1 LDRFSN
7 VFKSADN
14 QCGFKKGIGCNYA
27 IYNARKIVDK
37 FISLGCT
44 ANLCAIDLSK
54 AFDKVN
60 HLALLIKLMKRHIP
74 NELLELF
81 ENWFTN
87 CHSCIKWFDAWSE
100 MFRVSFGVR
109 QGSVLSPFL
118 FAIYLDDLAVNCQ
131 LHNGTFILLYADD
144 ILLLAPSV
152 TTLKKLLHACENE
165 LCWLDMIINT
175 KKVLLFTY
183 RPMLSCQL
191 CQHYNLVWSLSAV
204 D

>member
-1 LDRFSN
+1 
-7 VFKSADN
+7 
-14 QCGFKKGIGCNYA
+14 
-27 IYNARKIVDK
+27 
-37 FISLGCT
+37 
-44 ANLCAIDLSK
+44 
-54 AFDKVN
+54 
-60 HLALLIKLMKRHIP
+60 MKRHIP

-131 LHNGTFILLYADD
+131 LNNGTFILLYADD

-152 TTLKKLLHACENE
+152 TTLEKLLHACENE

-175 KKVLLFTY
+175 KKSPVVY
-183 RPMLSCQL
+183 G
-191 CQHYNLVWSLSAV
+191 
-204 D
+204 